1 MNKKDLG
8 MRLRAVRK
16 HLSYTQAVMAAELG
30 ITLYALREMEDGK
43 ACITVENISTLS
55 RMGFNKNYFLE
66 HNAAMIS

>member
-30 ITLYALREMEDGK
+30 ITLYALREIEDGNL
-43 ACITVENISTLS
+43 CITVEIVNKLAAL
-55 RMGFNKNYFLE
+55 GFNRDYFLE
-66 HNAAMIS
+66 YNAAMVA